1 MGHVNRP
8 ADSWADTSGAPP
20 TALLCGN
27 EAQAPGPAP
36 PPLHA
41 PTWSISVLFNNFRI
55 KSPFSAVGWVTMG
68 RGWKPHL
75 GPQIATEPS
84 WVASRNPGLVTVQ
97 TWLQGP
103 GLARRHQLR
112 GSAAQSWCSSAGH
125 GSPQA
130 LASPASVET
139 QAAARPAGS
148 GSLPPGHLGM
158 GGGGCWEDLWGEKHH
173 YSPFIGEAGH
183 TLGVPPLQA

>member
-84 WVASRNPGLVTVQ
+84 WVASINPGLVTVQ

-103 GLARRHQLR
+103 GLARRHQLSEGQQLR
-112 GSAAQSWCSSAGH
+112 AGAAQ
-125 GSPQA
+125 QVMA
-130 LASPASVET
+130 LHRLWLLLHLWRHKR
-139 QAAARPAGS
+139 Q
-148 GSLPPGHLGM
+148 PGLLG
-158 GGGGCWEDLWGEKHH
+158 
-173 YSPFIGEAGH
+173 
-183 TLGVPPLQA
+183 LGLCLQATWEWEEGVAGRISGVKSITTPPS

>member
-103 GLARRHQLR
+103 GLARRHQLSEGQQLR
-112 GSAAQSWCSSAGH
+112 AGAAQ
-125 GSPQA
+125 QVMA
-130 LASPASVET
+130 LHRLWLLLHRAV
-139 QAAARPAGS
+139 AAFP
-148 GSLPPGHLGM
+148 PPGPQFQQLVGKLGTAHS
-158 GGGGCWEDLWGEKHH
+158 K
-173 YSPFIGEAGH
+173 H
-183 TLGVPPLQA
+183 TLCYAEH